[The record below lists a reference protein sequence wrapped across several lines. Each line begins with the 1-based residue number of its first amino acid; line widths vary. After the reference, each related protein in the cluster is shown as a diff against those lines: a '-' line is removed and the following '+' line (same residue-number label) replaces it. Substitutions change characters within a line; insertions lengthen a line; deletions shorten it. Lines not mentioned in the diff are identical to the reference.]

1 VTKAL
6 GSTGHLFARKT
17 PAKTFPRTHQREHR
31 GGPQA
36 FELAGGLI
44 ERLGNTSTLKHIPA
58 VEAAHASPRVLP
70 ARRNPPHRDRNRGA
84 IMSASTDTPASANCA
99 NSISA

>member
-17 PAKTFPRTHQREHR
+17 PSKTSRE
-31 GGPQA
+31 PTSESIAADLQA

-44 ERLGNTSTLKHIPA
+44 EKLGNTSTLKHIPT
-58 VEAAHASPRVLP
+58 VEPVHPSP
-70 ARRNPPHRDRNRGA
+70 ARAPGKA
-84 IMSASTDTPASANCA
+84 KSAAS
-99 NSISA
+99 

>member
-1 VTKAL
+1 MTKAL

-17 PAKTFPRTHQREHR
+17 PSKTSRE
-31 GGPQA
+31 PTSESIAADLQA

-58 VEAAHASPRVLP
+58 VEAAHASP
-70 ARRNPPHRDRNRGA
+70 ARSPGKA
-84 IMSASTDTPASANCA
+84 KSAAS
-99 NSISA
+99 